1 MAPVGYW
8 PVSGRLGFARSS
20 NVTVCG
26 PPCGTAV
33 AVGTPVT
40 SPLTSAVNFTPSST
54 AFVSPTLDGL
64 AGVAEPGQ
72 IVQGQPGEGG
82 LVGAA
87 VLVGTGVLVGA
98 GVLVEVGRGVAVG
111 ADEVNTT

>member
-1 MAPVGYW
+1 M
-8 PVSGRLGFARSS
+8 
-20 NVTVCG
+20 
-26 PPCGTAV
+26 
-33 AVGTPVT
+33 
-40 SPLTSAVNFTPSST
+40 
-54 AFVSPTLDGL
+54 DGL

-111 ADEVNTT
+111 ADEVRLSLPTMPHSDWFNLIQFRFAIPYLGNPSCQTDKIRP